1 MPYIQFNSTI
11 PRQNGQTVEITTAFK
26 IKAVA
31 QGGAFITKNAT
42 VTVVVCGNEN
52 VQTNQVIRTLYE
64 YHTDAISA
72 AVAYFPVVS
81 NFTVDDLDCPILTY
95 KAKQNGEYLAQNE
108 RNRFW
113 ILDKTNS
120 NFQEPTLNLNL
131 TSPNGFY

>member
-52 VQTNQVIRTLYE
+52 VQTN
-64 YHTDAISA
+64 
-72 AVAYFPVVS
+72 
-81 NFTVDDLDCPILTY
+81 
-95 KAKQNGEYLAQNE
+95 
-108 RNRFW
+108 
-113 ILDKTNS
+113 
-120 NFQEPTLNLNL
+120 
-131 TSPNGFY
+131 